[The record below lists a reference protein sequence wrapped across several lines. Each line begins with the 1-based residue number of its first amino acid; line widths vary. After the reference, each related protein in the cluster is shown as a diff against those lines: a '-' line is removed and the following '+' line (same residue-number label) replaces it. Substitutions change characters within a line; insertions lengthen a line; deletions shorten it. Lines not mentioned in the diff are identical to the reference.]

1 MLCVV
6 YLCAVGLLILL
17 IMMASYRNESN
28 IRKILSVYSRIEDH
42 EIETKVNQLRKDLS
56 IFFYTEAN
64 KNPYSRSANAEA
76 NSRFK
81 H

>member
-17 IMMASYRNESN
+17 IMMVSYRNESN
-28 IRKILSVYSRIEDH
+28 IKKILSVYSRIEDY

-64 KNPYSRSANAEA
+64 KNPDRQSANA
-76 NSRFK
+76 
-81 H
+81 